1 MEITQHALARMQ
13 QRGIRPTDVDCL
25 LRFGRS
31 EYDHHGGEILY
42 VDKQA
47 RRRISAFLGERSAER
62 LGDVYA
68 VVAIDG
74 VVLTVG
80 HRTHRIKH
88 P

>member
-13 QRGIRPTDVDCL
+13 QRGIRPTDVECL

-31 EYDHHGGEILY
+31 EYDHHGGQILY
-42 VDKQA
+42 VDKNA
-47 RRRISAFLGERSAER
+47 RRRITAFLGARSAER

-68 VVAIDG
+68 VLAMDG

-80 HRTHRIKH
+80 HRTQRIKH